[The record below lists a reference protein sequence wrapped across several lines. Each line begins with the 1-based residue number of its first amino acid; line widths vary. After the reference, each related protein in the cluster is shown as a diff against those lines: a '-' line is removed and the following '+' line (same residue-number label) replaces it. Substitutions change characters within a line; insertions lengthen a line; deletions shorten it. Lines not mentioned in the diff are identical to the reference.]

1 MRRGVNYVACAY
13 SGLEMERIAKMKQ
26 LIDKTRPGK
35 HTSCRASRA
44 ECYFGTVTVV
54 TDGDAAPVKV
64 SAPAPPAPAST
75 LPMTVDP
82 SFTVTVLPARMFP
95 FQLVPDPMVTSRP
108 ATNQTFLAW
117 APLTRMIRLLSS
129 RVPESMR
136 SESTLKMKTAFAS
149 FWASRVAAPP
159 AAIPRFAL

>member
-1 MRRGVNYVACAY
+1 MRRGVNYVACGVLRARDGANCKY
-13 SGLEMERIAKMKQ
+13 EKAIG
-26 LIDKTRPGK
+26 KTRPGK
-35 HTSCRASRA
+35 HTTCRASRA

-54 TDGDAAPVKV
+54 TDGVAAPVKV

-75 LPMTVDP
+75 LPRTVDP

-95 FQLVPDPMVTSRP
+95 FQVVPDPMVTSRP

-117 APLTRMIRLLSS
+117 APLTRMIRLFRS

-159 AAIPRFAL
+159 AAIQRFAL